1 MSTPINRKNT
11 LRRQGDI
18 LFKPIKYIPHSAE
31 RIEGIIVAHGE
42 SGNLHQA
49 MGGLVQLFKKPKLER
64 PLYSF
69 EEQEQVVDDPK
80 QIDYL
85 EVKQDTVLKHEEHN
99 QVLLPAGKYAVVH
112 EREYNPFAK
121 EGQKIRQVID

>member
-1 MSTPINRKNT
+1 MATPITPKKT

-18 LFKPIKYIPHSAE
+18 LFKPVDYIPHSAE
-31 RIEGIIVAHGE
+31 KIEGNIVAHGE

-49 MGGLVQLFKKPKLER
+49 MGGLVQLFKKPKLEQ
-64 PLYSF
+64 LYSF
-69 EEQEQVVDDPK
+69 EDQVVEDPK

-85 EVKQDTVLKHEEHN
+85 EVKQDTILKHEEHN
-99 QVLLPAGKYAVVH
+99 QVMLPAGKYAVVH

-121 EGQKIRQVID
+121 EGSKIRQVLD

>member
-1 MSTPINRKNT
+1 V
-11 LRRQGDI
+11 D
-18 LFKPIKYIPHSAE
+18 LFSY
-31 RIEGIIVAHGE
+31 
-42 SGNLHQA
+42 L
-49 MGGLVQLFKKPKLER
+49 KKPELER

-69 EEQEQVVDDPK
+69 EEEEQVVQDPK

-121 EGQKIRQVID
+121 EGSKIRQVID

>member
-1 MSTPINRKNT
+1 MATPINPKKT
-11 LRRQGDI
+11 LRRQGDL
-18 LFKPIKYIPHSAE
+18 LFKPVDYIPHSAE
-31 RIEGIIVAHGE
+31 KIEGNIVAHGE
-42 SGNLHQA
+42 SGNLHQV
-49 MGGLVQLFKKPKLER
+49 MGGLVQLFKKPELDR

-69 EEQEQVVDDPK
+69 EEQEQVVEDPK

-121 EGQKIRQVID
+121 EGSQIRQVID